1 MFGYILPYRE
11 ELKVREFDQFRA
23 AYCGLCHALG
33 RRYGVWSRFL
43 LNYDFTF
50 LSMLLS
56 PPEAPACERRRCI
69 ASPFRPRTCCSGCEG
84 MEVASDES
92 VILVWWKL
100 RDQVADSS
108 VWKGL
113 PARALSLALRPAYR
127 KAARLRPEFDRE
139 VRERLE
145 QLQRLEAE
153 KCPSLDRT
161 ADTFACLLRAA
172 APPEEDEIRRRAMEQ
187 LLYHVGRWIYLVDA
201 WDDRTDDRKTGS
213 YNPVNLRY
221 GLPNDGSGDEA
232 ARSQLALTLQHSRNL
247 ALSAFYLLEEGAW
260 TPILENIL
268 CMGMPMVEHLVLTD
282 QWKKQK
288 KSIQQENRT

>member
-1 MFGYILPYRE
+1 MFGYILPRRE
-11 ELKVREFDQFRA
+11 ELKVREFEQFRA
-23 AYCGLCHALG
+23 AYCGLCHTLG

-50 LSMLLS
+50 LAMLLS
-56 PPEAPACERRRCI
+56 PAEAPVCERRRCI
-69 ASPFRPRTCCSGCEG
+69 ASPIQARSCCAGCEG
-84 MEVASDES
+84 MDVAADES

-100 RDQVADSS
+100 RDQVADSPF
-108 VWKGL
+108 WKGL
-113 PARALSLALRPAYR
+113 PARVLSRLLRPSYR
-127 KAARLRPEFDRE
+127 KAARLRPGFDRV
-139 VRERLE
+139 VREQLE
-145 QLQRLEAE
+145 RLQRMEE
-153 KCPSLDRT
+153 ERCPSLDRT

-172 APPEEDEIRRRAMEQ
+172 APAGPDETRRRAVEQ

-201 WDDRTDDRKTGS
+201 WDDRTDDRKSGG

-221 GLPNDGSGDEA
+221 DLPDDGSGDEA
-232 ARSQLALTLQHSRNL
+232 AHQQLALTLQHSRNL

-268 CMGMPMVEHLVLTD
+268 CLGMPMVEHLVLTD

-288 KSIQQENRT
+288 KSIQQENHT